1 MVEVTTERLI
11 LYDGD
16 CGLCNAWV
24 DFVLKQDKHK
34 RFKFAPLQSEVA
46 KVIDLDAAVNLKSIV
61 YVRSGRKY
69 SKSGA
74 ALRILRDLGGIW
86 LITWIFWFIPFFIR
100 DLIYVLI
107 AKNRYRIFGKTTSC
121 RIVNPEDQDRF
132 LK

>member
-1 MVEVTTERLI
+1 MEVTTERLI

-34 RFKFAPLQSEVA
+34 RFKFAPFQSEVA
-46 KVIDLDAAVNLKSIV
+46 KVIDLDAAVNLESIV

>member
-1 MVEVTTERLI
+1 VEVTTERLI

>member
-1 MVEVTTERLI
+1 MEVTTERLI